1 MINLKELHTDDLS
14 MNSGK
19 LFREQ
24 MIENFKAIEQ
34 EFNNLRGEI
43 DSEEQDRKS
52 GDNKLNGRID
62 DTNTRL
68 DNLDKQKATHDEV
81 KAAKDEW
88 KNKIEHVALGT
99 DYETVEQAVMQILK
113 EKGMI

>member
-34 EFNNLRGEI
+34 EFNDLRGEI
-43 DSEEQDRKS
+43 DKMKKQDQEDK
-52 GDNKLNGRID
+52 NF
-62 DTNTRL
+62 L
-68 DNLDKQKATHDEV
+68 DNLYK
-81 KAAKDEW
+81 
-88 KNKIEHVALGT
+88 
-99 DYETVEQAVMQILK
+99 
-113 EKGMI
+113 